1 MSTQPVTLDPIS
13 RLSRDIKSAL
23 VSLSEQEARYLV
35 DAYYTIQSY
44 RIQSANQVRA
54 LSKSDEPH
62 EILNW
67 LEDNNQSLENQI
79 KRALDAWT
87 DTRPLGRWAKSVT
100 GIGPVIAAGLLA
112 HIDIKQAPTVGHIWR
127 FAGLDPTSTWEKST
141 KRPWNASL
149 KVICWKMGESF
160 VKVSGN
166 PKDIYGQTYLSRKR
180 YEAERNEAQ
189 EFAGQAVDALAKKK
203 IGKDTDAY
211 KWYSGT
217 IDPRLAGWWRLQ
229 GYEVSK
235 TPTVKEVEAAQL
247 LAVVD
252 QLPAKAEELIALF
265 TAAPAF
271 LTSLKGKP
279 MLPPGHLHARAKR
292 YAVKLF
298 LSHYHDVAYR
308 LEFKVPPPK
317 PYPIA
322 HLGHVDF
329 IAPSACAGL
338 AVA

>member
-1 MSTQPVTLDPIS
+1 MSTNPVLTLDPIS

-44 RIQSANQVRA
+44 RIQAANQVRA
-54 LSKSDEPH
+54 LNKSDEPH
-62 EILNW
+62 EVLTW

-87 DTRPLGRWAKSVT
+87 ETRPLGRWAKSVT

-112 HIDIKQAPTVGHIWR
+112 HIDIKQAPTYGHIWR
-127 FAGLDPTSTWEKST
+127 FAGLDPTTVWEKST

-149 KVICWKMGESF
+149 KVICWKAGESF
-160 VKVSGN
+160 VKVSSN
-166 PKDIYGQTYLSRKR
+166 AKDVYGQVYASRKLQEVRGNEELR
-180 YEAERNEAQ
+180 YSD
-189 EFAGQAVDALAKKK
+189 QAVNILATKK
-203 IGKDTDAY
+203 IGKDTDAF
-211 KWYSGT
+211 KWYSGA
-217 IDPRLAGWWRLQ
+217 IDPRVAAWWRAV
-229 GYEVSK
+229 GFEPSK
-235 TPTVKEVEAAQL
+235 TPTIKQIEAALSQKELQKNDKEMTALCARGNQQL
-247 LAVVD
+247 LSV
-252 QLPAKAEELIALF
+252 
-265 TAAPAF
+265 
-271 LTSLKGKP
+271 LKGAP

-308 LEFKVPPPK
+308 LHYGTAPPK

-322 HLGHVDF
+322 HLNHAHYLPPPPCVD
-329 IAPSACAGL
+329 L
-338 AVA
+338 VA